1 MKELID
7 HSIASAK
14 RIGFMQGRLSPIRNG
29 RIQSFP
35 WDTWK
40 EEFEVAFKLK
50 LKKMEW
56 TIDSENFSSN
66 PILTSGGQVEINRL
80 KQKFCVEIPSVTCD
94 YFMENPPWKSDS
106 EEVFL
111 KIKSILQGMSE
122 VGARILVIPLVDN
135 SSLGDSIKFSAVEQF
150 FGPLTNLLLST
161 KIKVAFETDL
171 KPKSFSSFINF
182 FDKDI
187 FGVNYDIGNSA
198 SLGFKPIEEF
208 AAIGDRV
215 ISVHVKDRLLG
226 GTTVPLGTGNADFSL
241 VFKCL
246 NELGYMGDLIMQTA
260 RAQDGRHADALSKY
274 REQIAHWIEEAN

>member
-1 MKELID
+1 
-7 HSIASAK
+7 
-14 RIGFMQGRLSPIRNG
+14 
-29 RIQSFP
+29 
-35 WDTWK
+35 
-40 EEFEVAFKLK
+40 
-50 LKKMEW
+50 
-56 TIDSENFSSN
+56 
-66 PILTSGGQVEINRL
+66 
-80 KQKFCVEIPSVTCD
+80 
-94 YFMENPPWKSDS
+94 
-106 EEVFL
+106 
-111 KIKSILQGMSE
+111 MSE